1 MHIVIKRRRGLAR
14 LGLRELWD
22 YRELIGFLV
31 WKDIL
36 VRYKQTVIGIAW
48 AAIRPLSAIFVFSF
62 VFGKLAKLPSD
73 GLPYPLIA
81 FAGVLPWQLFATAF
95 AESSGSIVGNA
106 DMVSKVYF
114 PRLIVPISAVAS
126 SLVDFAVTF
135 VILIAAMAVYGIGPS
150 LRMILLPLFLL
161 LCLTAASAGG
171 ILFAALFVRYRDVRH
186 IVAFGLQLGAYISP
200 VGFATAIVPEK
211 WRLLYAMNPL
221 VGVIEG
227 FRWCLLGRGWID
239 PRALAIESGIVI
251 ATLLFALYYFRATEA
266 AFADVI

>member
-1 MHIVIKRRRGLAR
+1 MHIVLKRRRGFAR
-14 LGLRELWD
+14 LDLREVWE
-22 YRELIGFLV
+22 YRELVGFLV
-31 WKDIL
+31 WRDIL
-36 VRYKQTVIGIAW
+36 VRYKQTAIGIGW
-48 AAIRPLSAIFVFSF
+48 ALIRPLSAIFVFSF
-62 VFGKLAKLPSD
+62 IFGRLAKLPSD

-95 AESSGSIVGNA
+95 AESSASVVGNA
-106 DMVSKVYF
+106 AMVSKVYF
-114 PRLIVPISAVAS
+114 PRLIVPISAVVS

-135 VILIAAMAVYGIGPS
+135 VFLIAAMAAYGMVPGWRIV
-150 LRMILLPLFLL
+150 LLPLFVL
-161 LCLTAASAGG
+161 LCFTAASAGG
-171 ILFAALFVRYRDVRH
+171 ILFAALFVRYRDIRH
-186 IVAFGLQLGAYISP
+186 LVGFGLQLGAYISP
-200 VGFATAIVPEK
+200 VGFTTAIVPQK

-251 ATLLFALYYFRATEA
+251 AVLLFALYYFRATEA